1 MAQRLAWRK
10 LVMKIRRVGVVLFAV
25 VAMGVLSVLA
35 TSFAQDEGARV
46 GDDEAG
52 RLPVGYSAIV
62 KKSQRKQIYAIQDK
76 YQKQISVLQKQID
89 AIEQERDAEVVNVL
103 SEEQKKILAFIL
115 KLRAEEKAEN
125 AKAAKQATAAGAGAS
140 N

>member
-1 MAQRLAWRK
+1 
-10 LVMKIRRVGVVLFAV
+10 MKIRRVGIVLFAV
-25 VAMGVLSVLA
+25 GAIGVLSVLA
-35 TSFAQDEGARV
+35 TSFAQDEANQV

-76 YQKQISVLQKQID
+76 YQTQIDDLKKQID
-89 AIEQERDAEVVNVL
+89 AIEEQRDAEIVNVL

-115 KLRAEEKAEN
+115 KLRAEEKAED
-125 AKAAKQATAAGAGAS
+125 AKAAKKVTAAGADAT